1 MTPRELRVC
10 RLFGLD
16 TGETNTISARDREWA
31 RASAALDRALRRGGV
46 ALVTGPSGAGK
57 TRVLRAF
64 SRRLGRR
71 VVSNVP
77 RSCPSDRRSVI
88 DWFGGELGGSM
99 KALALAGLAEAA
111 VLVTPVRA
119 LSAGQR
125 HRLDIARCARRAGR
139 TSRTLIIDEF
149 CSLLDSVTAEGV
161 SASLRRM
168 IAGTRGRAVVA
179 TAREEIA
186 HALRPDVLLYL
197 TLDGR
202 WELVRR

>member
-16 TGETNTISARDREWA
+16 AGETNTTPARDREWA
-31 RASAALDRALRRGGV
+31 RASTALDRALRVGEV

-57 TRVLRAF
+57 TRVLRSL

-71 VVSNVP
+71 AVSNAP
-77 RSCPSDRRSVI
+77 RRGPCDRRSVI
-88 DWFGGELGGSM
+88 EWFGGELNGSM

-111 VLVTPVRA
+111 VLVTPVRV

-125 HRLDIARCARRAGR
+125 HRLDIARCARRAARSSG
-139 TSRTLIIDEF
+139 TLIIDEF

-161 SASLRRM
+161 SGCLRRM

-179 TAREEIA
+179 TAREEVA
-186 HALRPDVLLYL
+186 HSLRPDVLLYL